1 MDNTANISIR
11 EFARQLGVSDTSIHK
26 AIKAGKI
33 VKGLD
38 RTNPRKPINYA
49 IAIVELKGSYAPMKV
64 QNTALD
70 KVMNEPI
77 AKKEPVKLT
86 PKPQYKKPFDDD
98 SDIPEDV
105 EDDGEGD
112 DQEKTIKVKNRATY
126 NEAKRV
132 EAVVKAR
139 TAQLEY
145 EQLKGKLVDS
155 KEVYKELFAVGQ
167 TVRAAM
173 QGIPDKYLDNL
184 LACDSRSEAHEL
196 LTKAITQALE
206 ELSNATKEVEL

>member
-1 MDNTANISIR
+1 MDTTANISIR

-49 IAIVELKGSYAPMKV
+49 IAIVELRGSYAPMKV

-70 KVMNEPI
+70 KVMNEPL
-77 AKKEPVKLT
+77 KKEPVKLT
-86 PKPQYKKPFDDD
+86 PKPQYKKPLDED
-98 SDIPEDV
+98 SDNPDDI
-105 EDDGEGD
+105 EDDGEGEE
-112 DQEKTIKVKNRATY
+112 QEKTIKVKNRATY

-155 KEVYKELFAVGQ
+155 KEVYKELYAVGQ

-173 QGIPDKYLDNL
+173 QGIPDKFIDNL
-184 LACDSRSEAHEL
+184 LACETRSEAHEM
-196 LTKAITQALE
+196 LTKAITEALE
-206 ELSNATKEVEL
+206 ELSNATKEVEI